1 MVVSQVVGVGIFLT
15 PATMMRTLGSPR
27 AALAMWAVMG
37 TLSAAGALCY
47 AELSTRFPR
56 AGGSYLYLREAYG
69 PRSAFVYGWMALL
82 VMDPGLTAAL
92 GIGFAQYLLATLGAS
107 PDLTPSVAIAAII
120 AFGLL
125 TLMGI
130 GTSARAMQW
139 TAAAKL
145 SIVVILV
152 GAALVRLG
160 AGDFTAQ
167 AVASPPLTS
176 SGLAASLVAAFFA
189 FGGWWDLGRM
199 GEEVES
205 PRRTMPRA
213 LVGGLALV
221 SAMYA
226 LVSVAYM
233 LGTSGPVSGTDEAFV
248 LRVGAS
254 LFGRTAGYLLSG
266 MVVVAVSGSLAAVL
280 LGSPRVYVAM
290 ARDGIF
296 PERLARF
303 NAFRG
308 TVPAS
313 TIVQILL
320 ACGLVLLGTF
330 NDILGYF
337 VPCAVFFLGL
347 SATAV
352 LVLPRPDT
360 DADVFRTPLHPLPIA
375 LFLVMVVSVLALFF
389 RRPATTDAS
398 RRARCGVWRPSVVA
412 GHLAQVARLYT
423 SVPHRTHQ
431 PQRIEHGSSTVVV
444 SGRGCEPHSSANSGR
459 RRGAEPGDGSD
470 LGRAAQLLL
479 D

>member
-15 PATMMRTLGSPR
+15 PATMMRTLGSPWT
-27 AALAMWAVMG
+27 ALAMWVAMG
-37 TLSAAGALCY
+37 MLSAAGALCY
-47 AELSTRFPR
+47 AELSTRFPK
-56 AGGSYLYLREAYG
+56 AGGSYIYLREAYG

-92 GIGFAQYLLATLGAS
+92 GIGFSQYLLATVGA
-107 PDLTPSVAIAAII
+107 PPELTPPVAIVAIV

-125 TLMGI
+125 TLLGI
-130 GTSARAMQW
+130 GTSARAIQW
-139 TAAAKL
+139 TAVAKL
-145 SIVVILV
+145 SIVVVLV
-152 GAALVRLG
+152 GAALIRLG
-160 AGDFTAQ
+160 EGDVPPQ
-167 AVASPPLTS
+167 SVQPMPLTA
-176 SGLAASLVAAFFA
+176 GALAASLIAAFFA

-205 PRRTMPRA
+205 PRTTMPRA

-221 SAMYA
+221 TAMYA

-233 LGTSGPVSGTDEAFV
+233 LGASGPVSGTDDAFV

-254 LFGRTAGYLLSG
+254 LFGRTAGYLLSA
-266 MVVVAVSGSLAAVL
+266 MVVVAVAGSLAAVL

-290 ARDGIF
+290 ARDGVF

-313 TIVQILL
+313 TIVQVLL

-352 LVLPRPDT
+352 LILPRPENG
-360 DADVFRTPLHPLPIA
+360 DVFRAPLHPLPIA
-375 LFLVMVVSVLALFF
+375 LFLVMVVSVLAMFF
-389 RRPATTDAS
+389 AGQPRQTLIGALVAALGIPASWIVTSLRR
-398 RRARCGVWRPSVVA
+398 
-412 GHLAQVARLYT
+412 
-423 SVPHRTHQ
+423 
-431 PQRIEHGSSTVVV
+431 
-444 SGRGCEPHSSANSGR
+444 
-459 RRGAEPGDGSD
+459 
-470 LGRAAQLLL
+470 
-479 D
+479 

>member
-15 PATMMRTLGSPR
+15 PATMMRTLGSPWT
-27 AALAMWAVMG
+27 ALAMWVTMG
-37 TLSAAGALCY
+37 TLNAAGALCY
-47 AELSTRFPR
+47 AELSTRFPK
-56 AGGSYLYLREAYG
+56 AGGSYVYLREAYG
-69 PRSAFVYGWMALL
+69 PRSAFIYGWMALL

-92 GIGFAQYLLATLGAS
+92 GIGFSQYLLATVGAS
-107 PDLTPSVAIAAII
+107 PELMPPVAIVAII

-125 TLMGI
+125 TLLGI
-130 GTSARAMQW
+130 GTSARAIQW
-139 TAAAKL
+139 TAIAKV

-160 AGDFTAQ
+160 EGGVASQ
-167 AVASPPLTS
+167 AVQSMPLTS
-176 SGLAASLVAAFFA
+176 GALASSLIAAFFA

-205 PRRTMPRA
+205 PRKTMPRA

-221 SAMYA
+221 TAMYA

-233 LGTSGPVSGTDEAFV
+233 LGTSGPASGTDEAFV

-254 LFGRTAGYLLSG
+254 LFGRPAGYLLSG
-266 MVVVAVSGSLAAVL
+266 MVVVAVAGSLAAVL

-290 ARDGIF
+290 ARDGVF

-303 NAFRG
+303 NVFRG

-313 TIVQILL
+313 TIVQVSL

-352 LVLPRPDT
+352 LILPRPESGDI
-360 DADVFRTPLHPLPIA
+360 FRAPLHPLPIA

-389 RRPATTDAS
+389 AGQPRQTLLGAL
-398 RRARCGVWRPSVVA
+398 VVA
-412 GHLAQVARLYT
+412 LGIPASWA
-423 SVPHRTHQ
+423 
-431 PQRIEHGSSTVVV
+431 VV
-444 SGRGCEPHSSANSGR
+444 SGRR
-459 RRGAEPGDGSD
+459 
-470 LGRAAQLLL
+470 
-479 D
+479 

>member
-15 PATMMRTLGSPR
+15 PATMMRTLGSPWT
-27 AALAMWAVMG
+27 ALAMWVTMG

-47 AELSTRFPR
+47 AELSTRFPK
-56 AGGSYLYLREAYG
+56 AGGSYVYLREAYG

-92 GIGFAQYLLATLGAS
+92 GIGFSQYLLATVGAS
-107 PDLTPSVAIAAII
+107 PELMPPVAIVAII

-125 TLMGI
+125 TLLGI
-130 GTSARAMQW
+130 GTSARAIQW
-139 TAAAKL
+139 TAIAKV

-160 AGDFTAQ
+160 EGGVASQ
-167 AVASPPLTS
+167 AVQSMPLTS
-176 SGLAASLVAAFFA
+176 GALASSLIAAFFA

-205 PRRTMPRA
+205 PRKTMPRA

-221 SAMYA
+221 TAMYA

-266 MVVVAVSGSLAAVL
+266 MVVVAVAGSLAAVL

-290 ARDGIF
+290 ARDGVF

-303 NAFRG
+303 NVFRG

-313 TIVQILL
+313 TIVQVSL

-352 LVLPRPDT
+352 LILPRPESGDI
-360 DADVFRTPLHPLPIA
+360 FRAPLHPLPIA
-375 LFLVMVVSVLALFF
+375 LFLAMVVSVLALFF
-389 RRPATTDAS
+389 AGQPRQTLLGAL
-398 RRARCGVWRPSVVA
+398 VVA
-412 GHLAQVARLYT
+412 LGIPASWA
-423 SVPHRTHQ
+423 
-431 PQRIEHGSSTVVV
+431 VV
-444 SGRGCEPHSSANSGR
+444 SGRR
-459 RRGAEPGDGSD
+459 
-470 LGRAAQLLL
+470 
-479 D
+479 